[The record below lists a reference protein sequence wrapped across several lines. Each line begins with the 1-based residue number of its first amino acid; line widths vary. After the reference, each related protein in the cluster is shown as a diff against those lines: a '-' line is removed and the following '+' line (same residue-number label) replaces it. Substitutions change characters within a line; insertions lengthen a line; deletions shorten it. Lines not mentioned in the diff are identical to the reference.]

1 MNKILLCYISLL
13 TISCA
18 QKSKNDSLIN
28 SQNKIKEELIA
39 SQITDS
45 SSFSSSDTIFSEE
58 SPIKIISAK
67 ILKNAYSD
75 HKDIKIT
82 YKNKSNKTIQAI
94 NFEWNSTNSFEKP
107 SSGKYFYIKGHCT
120 GYSTSLIRP
129 KQISSKIWEDFSTD
143 AIKIVSSNA
152 YLVVFTDGTI
162 WKLKKSKR
170 NFK

>member
-1 MNKILLCYISLL
+1 MNKILLCYISLF

-18 QKSKNDSLIN
+18 QKSKNDSLIDL
-28 SQNKIKEELIA
+28 QNKIKKEPIA
-39 SQITDS
+39 SNIIDS

-75 HKDIKIT
+75 HKDIRIT

-107 SSGKYFYIKGHCT
+107 SSGKYFFIKGHCT
-120 GYSTSLIRP
+120 GYTTSLIRP
-129 KQISSKIWEDFSTD
+129 KQISSKVWEDFSTD
-143 AIKIVSSNA
+143 AIKVTSSNA
-152 YLVVFTDGTI
+152 YLVVYTDGTI

-170 NFK
+170 NLK